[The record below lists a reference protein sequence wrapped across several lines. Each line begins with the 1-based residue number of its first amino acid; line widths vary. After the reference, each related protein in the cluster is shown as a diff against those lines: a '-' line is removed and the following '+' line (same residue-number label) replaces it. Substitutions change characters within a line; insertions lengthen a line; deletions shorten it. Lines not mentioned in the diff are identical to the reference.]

1 MPTIR
6 LRVNE
11 KIYKNL
17 MWFLSKFSKDELQI
31 IQENSEFAAVQQAL
45 TDDLAA
51 IEKGKAEFIGLE
63 ELENDLEATIRK
75 YEA

>member
-1 MPTIR
+1 MQTIR

-17 MWFLSKFSKDELQI
+17 MWFLNKFSKDELQI
-31 IQENSEFAAVQQAL
+31 IEEDKEFVAAQQEL
-45 TDDLAA
+45 TNDLAA
-51 IEKGKAEFIGLE
+51 LEEGKVQFIRLE
-63 ELENDLEATIRK
+63 ELENDLEDTIRQ